1 MLGELVGS
9 IVKLLDT
16 DSHIIRWVAL
26 IFNVE
31 SLVLNL
37 LDGLLKLGV
46 VVAQEYTI
54 VHIDHEDVVI
64 TKEDTV
70 IN

>member
-1 MLGELVGS
+1 MLGELIGS

-16 DSHIIRWVAL
+16 DSHIIHGVAL

-31 SLVLNL
+31 I
-37 LDGLLKLGV
+37 
-46 VVAQEYTI
+46 VAQEYTI
-54 VHIDHEDVVI
+54 VHVDNEDDVI

-70 IN
+70 IDYGRSLAQ